1 MVGSCSCR
9 CAGDEPIAR
18 GLHLGVDAPPV
29 VARSCGTSPS
39 GSCLCGPVFCFCLF
53 SFSFCYFLGWC
64 LCFLAHPPLSVLL
77 FFLSSFYFSR
87 TGFIFNRPPY
97 FFSLF
102 FYDASIFLLCYEI
115 SSTAL
120 RARMS

>member
-53 SFSFCYFLGWC
+53 SFSFCYFSGLV
-64 LCFLAHPPLSVLL
+64 FVLL
-77 FFLSSFYFSR
+77 GAPPIVCSFVFLVVVLFFEDRFYF
-87 TGFIFNRPPY
+87 
-97 FFSLF
+97 
-102 FYDASIFLLCYEI
+102 
-115 SSTAL
+115 
-120 RARMS
+120 